1 MSHLDQIMPELT
13 CRTTSLVR
21 RVGAIGA
28 AFLRDVKAM
37 AAIEM
42 AFVFPVMVVL
52 YVGLVDVTNLVSI
65 NRRVTLTASTLADLV
80 TQIDGSTNM
89 AEIDGIFES
98 ARSIF
103 EPHPVDN
110 ISLSLF
116 AFRLNSGSPELRW
129 QHTNGTSCGG
139 TPSGGDEM
147 ESLMADGNDIVVAR
161 VCYDHAA
168 IIGSFLGSGDFEIDD
183 ELMLRPRQ
191 SNTLLCGDC
200 PSS

>member
-1 MSHLDQIMPELT
+1 MQNAGVDQLNLAD
-13 CRTTSLVR
+13 SFGR
-21 RVGAIGA
+21 RASALGL
-28 AFLRDVKAM
+28 AFLREVKAV

-42 AFVFPVMVVL
+42 AFIFPVMVIL

-80 TQIDGSTNM
+80 TQIDGMTTKS
-89 AEIDGIFES
+89 EIDGIFES

-103 EPHPVDN
+103 EPHPVAG

-116 AFRLNSGSPELRW
+116 SFKLNSGTPQLRW
-129 QHTNGTSCGG
+129 KHTNGASCGA
-139 TPSGGDEM
+139 TPAGGAEM

-161 VCYDHAA
+161 VCFDHAA

-191 SNTLLCGDC
+191 STTLQCTDC
-200 PSS
+200 PTS